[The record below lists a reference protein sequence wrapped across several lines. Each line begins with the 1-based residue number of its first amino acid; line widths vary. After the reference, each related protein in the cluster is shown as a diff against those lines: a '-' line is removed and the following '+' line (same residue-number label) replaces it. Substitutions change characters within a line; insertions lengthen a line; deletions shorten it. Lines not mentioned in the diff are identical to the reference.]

1 MSSMFSSYPQ
11 PAMMASFLATVSLMP
26 GRQTGPMV
34 SDQTASSASLMRA
47 MSALKL
53 GSLGLSS

>member
-1 MSSMFSSYPQ
+1 MVLMFSSYPQ
-11 PAMMASFLATVSLMP
+11 PAMMASFLVTVSLIL

-47 MSALKL
+47 MSALKF
-53 GSLGLSS
+53 GSDGLSS